1 MPLTP
6 METIEEIRDRL
17 SKELH
22 VLVVM
27 ISDAWGGLEQTA
39 LGDVRLLMQQG
50 FRVTLLVKQDSPIDR
65 TVTMES
71 PQIRRVYCPEK
82 VRNYFDAGLF
92 RLLRQL
98 IDQDG
103 VNLVHLHQTSL
114 LGSVVPPLLRRRHVA
129 LVVSR
134 HILNSHNK
142 RDPLHALIYRRV
154 DYMLVL
160 SHTMRRNLASTFPLP
175 EKKLRIVNLSIDM
188 DRFNPNIIE
197 GSPMREDWG
206 IPANAF
212 LVGLVGRIDPMKGQD
227 LMIKA
232 LAQVRKT
239 YPDVFGVI
247 MGDETPGL
255 DGRYLKELQE
265 GIRQLHL
272 EDCIVLQ
279 PARKEVPEVMA
290 ALDLFVMPSWSEAF
304 GLVAIEAMAM
314 GVPCILGRGGSAE
327 EMALGSG
334 AELVRPQDAYDLAR
348 KIILL
353 RNSPEVRSEMKRQGR
368 AYVLEHHAKQVRLQK
383 TLDVYARCYRRRIF
397 DDPHHV
403 PRNVV
408 ALPTADSAPR
418 EG

>member
-1 MPLTP
+1 
-6 METIEEIRDRL
+6 MENIEEMRDRL
-17 SKELH
+17 SDELH

-39 LGDVRLLMQQG
+39 LRDVRLLLQTG
-50 FRVTLLVKQDSPIDR
+50 IRVCLLVREGSPIDR
-65 TVTMES
+65 TVTNES
-71 PQIRRVYCPEK
+71 PHIRRVYCAEK
-82 VRNYFDAGLF
+82 VRNYFDTGLF
-92 RLLRQL
+92 RQLRQL
-98 IDQDG
+98 IDDDG
-103 VNLVHLHQTSL
+103 VNLIHLHQTSI
-114 LGSVVPPLLRRRHVA
+114 LGSVVPPLWQRRHVA

-142 RDPLHALIYRRV
+142 RDPIHAVLYRRV

-175 EKKLRIVNLSIDM
+175 EKKLRIVNLAIDL
-188 DRFNPNIIE
+188 DRFNPGIVD
-197 GSPMREDWG
+197 GSLCREEWNVPKD
-206 IPANAF
+206 AF

-239 YPDVFGVI
+239 YPDVYGV
-247 MGDETPGL
+247 MVGDETPGL
-255 DGRYLKELQE
+255 EGRYLKELQD
-265 GIRQLHL
+265 GLRQLHL
-272 EDCIVLQ
+272 EDHVMLQ
-279 PARKEVPEVMA
+279 PARKDVPQVMA

-327 EMALGSG
+327 EMALRSG

-353 RNSPEVRSEMKRQGR
+353 RNSPEVRAEMRKQGR
-368 AYVLEHHAKQVRLQK
+368 AYVIENHGKQVRIQK
-383 TLDVYARCYRRRIF
+383 TLDVYSRCYRRRIF

-403 PRNVV
+403 ERH
-408 ALPTADSAPR
+408 
-418 EG
+418 